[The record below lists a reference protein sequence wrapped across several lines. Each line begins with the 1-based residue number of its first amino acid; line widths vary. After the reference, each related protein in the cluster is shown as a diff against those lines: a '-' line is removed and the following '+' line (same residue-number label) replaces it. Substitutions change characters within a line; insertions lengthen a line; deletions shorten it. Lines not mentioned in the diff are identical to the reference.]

1 MAYTINKTNGTVV
14 ATVEDGTINNDTTI
28 SLVGQNYQGYGEAI
42 GENFIALLENSANS
56 SAPSNPI
63 TGELWYDSTNNA
75 LKVYDGSYFQ
85 YINAVRPSATT
96 PTQSL
101 RTGVL
106 WYDTSNSLLK
116 LYNGSSFVTVGPI
129 TVLDED
135 NMASDSATAVPSQQ
149 SVKAYVDDVVI
160 SSNTLPVVG
169 DDSTT
174 IEVPFTTG
182 LTVKG
187 GTNISTTTDIDSSAE
202 LITAYRLTVSLD
214 SNITVNQIGAL
225 DSSAI
230 SITSP
235 VQITGALNTDTSLR
249 IAGST
254 VVNSIKDEDTM
265 SSNSA
270 TALATQQSIKAYVDS
285 AVSGLTTTFS
295 FSDSASNTGSIT
307 LGTTDMEFRS
317 GDSITTTV
325 AGTGV
330 TFDLN
335 ETISVDQ
342 INAGDSSV
350 ITMGAPIR
358 VLSDSG
364 IILGA
369 DDDVSLTQSGANF
382 TLKNKTEDGNIL
394 INVNDGGVDST
405 AVTVTGSTKAV
416 TFAGN
421 CTVQGDFNVN
431 GTTFTNNSETLTITD
446 PLIVLNQGA
455 SIIQGYDAGIIVDRG
470 VGDSANQQNAALL
483 WDESANTFAFVFT
496 PEDGT
501 TAGNVTISQYAE
513 LRVSELTGKASSAT
527 YADLAERYEA
537 DSPMDIGDCVKIGGA
552 KEITKTNKEYDTDV
566 FGVIAENPAFKMNSD
581 AGDDKTHP
589 YVTLTGRTVCKV
601 QGPISK
607 GDRIC
612 ASDVPGVAKKCDIT
626 HEKFHTLAIIGRSLG
641 SHPTTDVAMIEV
653 VLGRN

>member
-364 IILGA
+364 H
-369 DDDVSLTQSGANF
+369 
-382 TLKNKTEDGNIL
+382 
-394 INVNDGGVDST
+394 
-405 AVTVTGSTKAV
+405 
-416 TFAGN
+416 
-421 CTVQGDFNVN
+421 
-431 GTTFTNNSETLTITD
+431 
-446 PLIVLNQGA
+446 
-455 SIIQGYDAGIIVDRG
+455 
-470 VGDSANQQNAALL
+470 
-483 WDESANTFAFVFT
+483 NTW
-496 PEDGT
+496 
-501 TAGNVTISQYAE
+501 
-513 LRVSELTGKASSAT
+513 
-527 YADLAERYEA
+527 
-537 DSPMDIGDCVKIGGA
+537 C
-552 KEITKTNKEYDTDV
+552 
-566 FGVIAENPAFKMNSD
+566 
-581 AGDDKTHP
+581 
-589 YVTLTGRTVCKV
+589 
-601 QGPISK
+601 
-607 GDRIC
+607 
-612 ASDVPGVAKKCDIT
+612 
-626 HEKFHTLAIIGRSLG
+626 
-641 SHPTTDVAMIEV
+641 
-653 VLGRN
+653 